1 MAVIDTLAVG
11 MAERLGASG
20 REALRRVRYTVASIG
35 IAIPTPS
42 TDPTALMKGRNAH
55 E

>member
-1 MAVIDTLAVG
+1 VIDTIATGLAG
-11 MAERLGASG
+11 QLGARARDS
-20 REALRRVRYTVASIG
+20 LRRVRYAVASIG

-42 TDPTALMKGRNAH
+42 TDPTPLMKDLRIQ